1 MLRCND
7 SHTKRTELLID
18 TNEFEYPRA
27 NGTLR
32 IMHKQLWEEYYECLK
47 RTYNEI
53 TTERM
58 MYPIALIALEGTT
71 VILKCPICISPMET
85 YMNDNFEWYFD
96 SNNSVMP
103 SNETNKLIEESDNII
118 ISSDDKKLIIYNIK
132 PDQAGRYWC
141 KLGDTLST
149 VYYLSIEHDSE
160 EINIVHP
167 DTAPHKPHAVPEKM
181 LSKYDLLIST
191 TWTTWTQCS
200 TCDIVGRKNRYGYCF
215 ISSRENIKRRG
226 TVSERYID
234 EQTETIDQPSSESAD
249 QTTNLSENVISKIK
263 MALHVFRNQLPCKS
277 EYVPNEIRDMPDVK
291 NRKTELMIKYCKV
304 KCSKNEIFEVRDK
317 HGNVLESANNSAGI
331 YSVVQGMPI
340 PSPPVIRTVI
350 FKKYETKAIL
360 ICPGNLNTDVPI
372 TWKVNN
378 ELLHPSVIEKQS
390 EGRIHINAQ
399 THIIVNSLKF
409 EDTNIYSCWQKN
421 EIAGIIKLQV
431 TGETELQVNYSVMIL
446 GGILIV
452 TVFLIVFWRAFEHRK
467 RFTIR

>member
-1 MLRCND
+1 
-7 SHTKRTELLID
+7 
-18 TNEFEYPRA
+18 
-27 NGTLR
+27 
-32 IMHKQLWEEYYECLK
+32 
-47 RTYNEI
+47 
-53 TTERM
+53 
-58 MYPIALIALEGTT
+58 
-71 VILKCPICISPMET
+71 
-85 YMNDNFEWYFD
+85 
-96 SNNSVMP
+96 
-103 SNETNKLIEESDNII
+103 
-118 ISSDDKKLIIYNIK
+118 
-132 PDQAGRYWC
+132 
-141 KLGDTLST
+141 
-149 VYYLSIEHDSE
+149 
-160 EINIVHP
+160 
-167 DTAPHKPHAVPEKM
+167 
-181 LSKYDLLIST
+181 
-191 TWTTWTQCS
+191 
-200 TCDIVGRKNRYGYCF
+200 
-215 ISSRENIKRRG
+215 
-226 TVSERYID
+226 
-234 EQTETIDQPSSESAD
+234 
-249 QTTNLSENVISKIK
+249 